1 MPHASENTGARHD
14 GAATKETASSQV
26 SGKEV
31 AAERGTEATDDSDG
45 YEFSR
50 SDVGSIVEIDCGE
63 VGAGFRVI
71 LASESAYMWEC
82 EIAHL

>member
-1 MPHASENTGARHD
+1 M
-14 GAATKETASSQV
+14 ATSQV

-31 AAERGTEATDDSDG
+31 AAEMGAEEIDESDG

-71 LASESAYMWEC
+71 LDSGSACMRER
-82 EIAHL
+82 EIVRP